1 LAVGEANSYGD
12 LIPVFGDAARITHAI
27 QEVSLSV
34 PISSWVTHASREPTD
49 LLLDGM
55 AAWLSNTPPPA
66 ENAPSC
72 PWMTS
77 YLHRLI
83 LVHVDRAAH
92 KRRHMPTFVGR
103 EGSDAVDHGLSPMS
117 TIVRDDAYGDQP
129 ITVVHSAPASALTR
143 AIALVKDRDFALA
156 VALVSEAEFED
167 PDHFDDHRGVLLSP
181 THDGVVLTVIHAPL
195 LAKEDLDDEIAREDL
210 LRAAGYAAYTL
221 DLSRDEEP
229 RHLHRRIAA
238 LLEDVFDEIT
248 QIKADA
254 AARVLSNNPLWP
266 ALVVRTSPEWR
277 TKHGEAMVASDSTAV
292 GAR

>member
-1 LAVGEANSYGD
+1 M
-12 LIPVFGDAARITHAI
+12 
-27 QEVSLSV
+27 SV
-34 PISSWVTHASREPTD
+34 PISSWVIHANREPTD

-55 AAWLSNTPPPA
+55 EGWLAAEPLLADNGQ
-66 ENAPSC
+66 SC

-92 KRRHMPTFVGR
+92 KRRHLPTYVSGM
-103 EGSDAVDHGLSPMS
+103 GSDLVDHGMTPMS
-117 TIVRDDAYGDQP
+117 AIVRDDAYGHQAL
-129 ITVVHSAPASALTR
+129 TVIHSAPASALAR
-143 AIALVKDRDFALA
+143 AIAEVKNRDFALA
-156 VALVSEAEFED
+156 VAVVTEAEFED

-195 LAKEDLDDEIAREDL
+195 LAKENLDDEIAREDL

-221 DLSRDEEP
+221 DLSRDEKP
-229 RHLHRRIAA
+229 HHLHRRMAA
-238 LLEDVFDEIT
+238 LLEDVFDEFT

-254 AARVLSNNPLWP
+254 AARVLSSNPLWP

-277 TKHGEAMVASDSTAV
+277 TKHGEALVASEATAV
-292 GAR
+292 DAR